1 MAPSSKNL
9 INEESTRTSSSGLH
23 CSHLCSGVC
32 SEREGRVMGRGRRKK
47 KIEKKEREEK
57 NNITQ
62 VPINKRR
69 KDEMKRTKQ
78 QKNENMK

>member
-1 MAPSSKNL
+1 
-9 INEESTRTSSSGLH
+9 
-23 CSHLCSGVC
+23 
-32 SEREGRVMGRGRRKK
+32 MGRGRRKK